1 MSKTETEEESKKM
14 GKVDS
19 SVSVE
24 SNWSKKK
31 KKKKKMHALQ
41 NKPFSNE
48 ITQPILIDLCNV
60 PEGDPFKHL
69 IVCPD

>member
-1 MSKTETEEESKKM
+1 
-14 GKVDS
+14 
-19 SVSVE
+19 
-24 SNWSKKK
+24 
-31 KKKKKMHALQ
+31 MHALQ